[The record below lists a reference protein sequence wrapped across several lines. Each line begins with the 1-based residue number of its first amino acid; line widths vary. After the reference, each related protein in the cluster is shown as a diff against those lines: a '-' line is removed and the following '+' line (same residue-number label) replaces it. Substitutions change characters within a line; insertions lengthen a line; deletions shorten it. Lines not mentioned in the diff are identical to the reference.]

1 MMVVR
6 LHPLPRFLVVTAYER
21 VETSVK
27 SQEKQ
32 CELAL
37 FGPGI
42 EPASGLESRHRCL
55 ARPDHRGEVAVAQA
69 QSRGGGENRFGENG
83 IWIGATA
90 SGALGR

>member
-1 MMVVR
+1 MVVGVQ
-6 LHPLPRFLVVTAYER
+6 PLLRSLVVATDER

-42 EPASGLESRHRCL
+42 EPASGLEARHRCL
-55 ARPDHRGEVAVAQA
+55 TRPDHRGEMAIAQA
-69 QSRGGGENRFGENG
+69 QTPSGGENRFSENSMG
-83 IWIGATA
+83 IGATA
-90 SGALGR
+90 RGSLGR